1 ALTMASFALAN
12 SNFSAMAMENM
23 GRIAGTAS
31 SVQGFISVTTGSVI
45 GALIGQSFN
54 GTPAPLFAG
63 NVIAAL
69 SALAIVAVTERGRLF
84 RAH

>member
-1 ALTMASFALAN
+1 
-12 SNFSAMAMENM
+12 
-23 GRIAGTAS
+23 
-31 SVQGFISVTTGSVI
+31 VTTGTII

-63 NVIAAL
+63 NVLAAL
-69 SALAIVAVTERGRLF
+69 TAFTIVAITERGRLF